1 MFSQTAEYSLRAVV
15 WLASQAGD
23 SLTTHEIAA
32 ATQVPP
38 DYLSKVMRALARG
51 GLVQAQ
57 RGKHGGFTLTR
68 RAEEITALDVVNA
81 VDPIRRI
88 HRCPLELTAHENQ
101 LCRMHRRMDEAIRM
115 MERALEETP
124 ISELTPEAESDAA
137 GAQFCRTQFCRIG
150 EAAHA

>member
-15 WLASQAGD
+15 WLASNAGEP
-23 SLTTHEIAA
+23 LTVHEIAA
-32 ATQVPP
+32 VTQVPP

-68 RAEEITALDVVNA
+68 RAEEITALEVVNA

-88 HRCPLELTAHENQ
+88 HQCPLGLPAHENE

-115 MERALEETP
+115 MERALAETP
-124 ISELTPEAESDAA
+124 ISELTPETGSDLT
-137 GAQFCRTQFCRIG
+137 GGQFCQTRFCRIG